1 MQKQAYSTTCLTQYT
16 RMHLLFFDNEN
27 GNDQVEFSGAVTKT
41 FNQGLA
47 LWENYYPP
55 KIEKN
60 TSESDKYNSA
70 IANLSPQDC
79 LL

>member
-1 MQKQAYSTTCLTQYT
+1 
-16 RMHLLFFDNEN
+16 MHLLFFDNEN